1 MRPDGSNPHHSTVDR
16 YVRSLIVVAIAA
28 CAGEKP
34 PQTPPPV
41 GVDTVTLAA
50 TPVVDSTEYLGTLRS
65 RTSATIQPQVDGQ
78 VVQIFVKAGDSVEP
92 GQPLLQIDPKRQS
105 TTVNQARA
113 SQASREATLQ
123 LAEINRDR
131 VKKLVEDGAVA
142 RQELDNAETA
152 LRTARA
158 DVAAAGAELGTQTA
172 QLAYFRVAAPGA
184 GVVGDIPVRVGD
196 RVAPQ
201 TVLTTVTDNRVLE
214 ANISIPV
221 TRSKDIRPGGDIQ
234 IVDDTGKVIAAGKIA
249 FVSVQVNPETQSVLV
264 KSYIDNAAGLLRS
277 DQLVRARVVWN
288 QHVGVVVPA
297 LAVNRLGG
305 QAFVYVVEHAPQGT
319 LAKQRPVVLGDLVGN
334 SYVVVSGLKA
344 GDQIVTGGLQKVHD
358 SAPIAVKH

>member
-1 MRPDGSNPHHSTVDR
+1 MPPEGSNPHRSEVDR

-34 PQTPPPV
+34 PQTPPPT
-41 GVDTVTLAA
+41 GVDAVTLAA
-50 TPVVDSTEYLGTLRS
+50 TPVVDSTEYLGMLRS
-65 RTSATIQPQVDGQ
+65 RTAANIQPQVDGQ
-78 VVQIFVKAGDSVEP
+78 VVQIFVKPGDSVEP
-92 GQPLLQIDPKRQS
+92 GQALLQIDPKRQS
-105 TTVNQARA
+105 STVNQVKAT
-113 SQASREATLQ
+113 QAAREATLR

-131 VKKLVEDGAVA
+131 VKKLVDDGALA

-152 LRTARA
+152 LHTARA
-158 DVAAAGAELGTQTA
+158 EVEAAGAELGTQTT
-172 QLAYFRVAAPGA
+172 QLAYFRVAAPSA

-221 TRSKDIRPGGDIQ
+221 TRSKDIHAGGDIQ
-234 IVDDTGKVIAAGKIA
+234 IVDDSGKAIATGKLA
-249 FVSVQVNPETQSVLV
+249 FVSMQVNPDTQSVLV
-264 KSYIDNAAGLLRS
+264 KSYIDNTAGLLRS
-277 DQLVRARVVWN
+277 DQLVRARVVWS
-288 QHVGVVVPA
+288 QHPGIVVPA

-305 QAFVYVVEHAPQGT
+305 QAFVYVVEQAPQGT
-319 LAKQRPVVLGDLVGN
+319 LAKQRSVVLGDLVGN

-344 GDQIVTGGLQKVHD
+344 GEQIVTGGLQKVHD
-358 SAPIAVKH
+358 SAPIAVKR